1 LTPDTVQRF
10 TATISESGSRA
21 YVALPFDPDDTWGA
35 AQRHYVA
42 GEIGGRRFRGVL
54 EPTGLGFILPLGP
67 AWRRDNDIAG
77 GATVDVVLA
86 PEEPRV
92 ESLDADI
99 AAALDDDASAG
110 ALFRSIAPFYRK
122 NFVRWITTAKRP
134 ETRAAR
140 IAEMVKMLGEGRIQ
154 R

>member
-1 LTPDTVQRF
+1 VTPRSIQRF
-10 TATISESGSRA
+10 SATVAGSGSRA
-21 YVALPFDPDDTWGA
+21 YVALPFDPDAAWGA

-42 GEIGGRRFRGVL
+42 GEIGGHRFRGVL

-67 AWRRDNDIAG
+67 AWRRDNGVAP

-86 PEEPRV
+86 QDEPRV

-99 AAALDDDASAG
+99 AAALDGDASAG

-122 NFVRWITTAKRP
+122 NFIRWITTAKRP

-140 IAEMVKMLGEGRIQ
+140 IAEMMKLLGEGRIQ